1 MRGLLLSGLT
11 VAVLGLWSG
20 CSSSSTNVASG
31 GSGGSDGGG
40 ASGSG
45 GAVGGASG
53 SGGDASVDVPA
64 PACDPNAKPDGQA
77 VFVSPDGDDTT
88 GSGSMDKPLKTLG
101 QALKL
106 AANSGPKLVV
116 ADQGNYKESV
126 TFDSKVAGVAV
137 RGGFKKTGSLW
148 ARDCDAAARQKTVID
163 SPTNVGVRVENVAAK
178 LETLSVQTKAKGAT
192 ASGAAGESQYG
203 VFVTGDD
210 ASVSLTDVRVVAG
223 AGGDGGD
230 AVKLVASTPVTCDG
244 LAGCGN
250 GGSGTPGTA
259 GTDAPASTFDLAGHL
274 PGNGADGKPSSS
286 GSNGMAG
293 KDDGTTKTGCH
304 SPGCAGV
311 CSSGTCGA
319 LGTAFSVKGEK
330 GKCGCGGLGGTSGGG
345 GWGGGASVALFV
357 SGKGVVT
364 VAFSELASQVGGK
377 GSAGKAGAIGLE
389 GTDGSKGANV
399 TCHTNC
405 YSASPCG
412 NCEQNSEI
420 AIGGAKGG
428 LGGKGGDGK
437 PGGNGAGGPS
447 VAIVRVGGAVVTLS
461 DGSLPNPGKGGFGA
475 GSAPAGKSASELIL
489 SADGGA
495 L

>member
-1 MRGLLLSGLT
+1 MRGLWLSGLT

-40 ASGSG
+40 SSGSG

-53 SGGDASVDVPA
+53 SGGDASVDVPS
-64 PACDPNAKPDGQA
+64 PACDSNEKPDGQS
-77 VFVSPDGDDTT
+77 VFVSPEGDDTT

-106 AANSGPKLVV
+106 AANSGPKLVI
-116 ADQGNYKESV
+116 ADQGTYKESV
-126 TFDSKVAGVAV
+126 TFDAKVAGVAV

-163 SPTNVGVRVENVAAK
+163 SPTHVGVRVENVAAK
-178 LETLSVQTKAKGAT
+178 LETLSVQTKAKGTSAP
-192 ASGAAGESQYG
+192 GAAGESQYG

-230 AVKLVASTPVTCDG
+230 AVKLIASTPVTCDG
-244 LAGCGN
+244 LNGCGS
-250 GGSGTPGTA
+250 GGDGAPGTTGA
-259 GTDAPASTFDLAGHL
+259 DAPASTFDLAGHL

-286 GSNGMAG
+286 GGNGTAG
-293 KDDGTTKTGCH
+293 KDATPKAGCMDKGCTGDCVSFCGT
-304 SPGCAGV
+304 
-311 CSSGTCGA
+311 
-319 LGTAFSVKGEK
+319 LGTPHPVSGGKGT
-330 GKCGCGGLGGTSGGG
+330 CGCGGLGGNSGGG

-364 VAFSELASQVGGK
+364 VAFSELTSLSGGK
-377 GSAGKAGAIGLE
+377 GSSGREATGGLP
-389 GTDGSKGANV
+389 GSLGSKGIDQACWG
-399 TCHTNC
+399 TCSKPGT
-405 YSASPCG
+405 CG
-412 NCEQNSEI
+412 DCAQGSTV
-420 AIGGAKGG
+420 ATGGVAGG

-447 VAIVRVGGAVVTLS
+447 VAIVRVAGAVVTLS
-461 DGSLPNPGKGGFGA
+461 DGSLPNPGKGGLGA
-475 GSAPAGKSASELIL
+475 GNAPAGKSVSELIL
-489 SADGGA
+489 AADGGA
-495 L
+495 G